1 MNLCTNAFF
10 HNKEKT
16 VRAENLNL
24 DTINSEERE
33 VIVYK
38 MRRELEE
45 MSELATQNDSLFS
58 QASLTPTHHQ
68 FSLWK
73 RNLLIPL
80 SDQLEE
86 HAKRKLSEQ

>member
-24 DTINSEERE
+24 DSMNAEERE
-33 VIVYK
+33 VLNYK

-45 MSELATQNDSLFS
+45 MSELATQNESLFS
-58 QASLTPTHHQ
+58 QANLNPTHSQ

-80 SDQLEE
+80 SD
-86 HAKRKLSEQ
+86 